1 VKIGSTWQV
10 AEATSAGDP
19 YDEPLG
25 AFQCKS
31 LHYSMIT
38 PFSHRKL
45 SADLLS
51 GAPRGLPTRTS
62 LDRSATHLVLIA
74 LEVTCRVAG
83 GG

>member
-38 PFSHRKL
+38 PFSHRK
-45 SADLLS
+45 AV
-51 GAPRGLPTRTS
+51 G
-62 LDRSATHLVLIA
+62 
-74 LEVTCRVAG
+74 
-83 GG
+83 